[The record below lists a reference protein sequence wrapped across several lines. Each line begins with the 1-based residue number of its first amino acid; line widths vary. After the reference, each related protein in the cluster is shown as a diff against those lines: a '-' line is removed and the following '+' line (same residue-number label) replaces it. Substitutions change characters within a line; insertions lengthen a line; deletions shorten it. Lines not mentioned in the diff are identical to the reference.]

1 MGRISKIKRQLI
13 EEANK
18 RNLGLIKEDK
28 ELRAMGD
35 KLSSLEGEAKYLE
48 DDIENVAYD
57 LNAKLDDDYEDDND
71 IPEELMDVFSQ
82 VQHAH
87 ELADETGDE
96 LDTASYGIDDYLLD
110 LDDDEDDEDVP
121 VGKSDMDKHL
131 RDKYGRMG
139 SL

>member
-96 LDTASYGIDDYLLD
+96 LDTAAYVIDDYLLD